1 MTVRLLAI
9 AFACL
14 LVTACSQPDS
24 PSASTKLAQHGLL
37 SAALT
42 TDGKYLFTGSFQHGG
57 ALWDQNAQARLY
69 DWNHTTDGYSAYL
82 VADFSEDGHYLA
94 TTDGSS
100 VLIWDTLSGEAGLY
114 LESPAQSL
122 SIQNTRD
129 IWQTNNG
136 ESSEYWRKPARILS
150 LALSKQYLLLGL
162 ENQVALLVNISDQ
175 SVIGALAHDD
185 VLTGVAM
192 DDSAKYAVT
201 GTRNGTMTL
210 WSLEDGSKVSQV
222 TYSSP
227 IAFVQISP
235 DGRQVISAAL
245 KGPVA
250 LHNTEDGEEKILF
263 KGNPGIISTAFGQQ
277 GIILGSSREKV
288 WEIDILSGQI
298 VKTWQVPKRGPWHK
312 AAILAVTQ
320 QSNHRQAIASDG
332 FAYQLN

>member
-1 MTVRLLAI
+1 MRLFAI

-14 LVTACSQPDS
+14 FVAACNQPGG
-24 PSASTKLAQHGLL
+24 PAASTKLAQHGLL

-42 TDGKYLFTGSFQHGG
+42 PDGKYLFTGSFQHGG
-57 ALWDQNAQARLY
+57 ALWDQNTQARLY
-69 DWNHTTDGYSAYL
+69 DWNHSLDGYSAYL
-82 VADFSEDGHYLA
+82 AADFSEDGRYLA

-136 ESSEYWRKPARILS
+136 ESNEYWRKPARILN

-162 ENQVALLVNISDQ
+162 ENQIALLVNISDQ
-175 SVIGALAHDD
+175 TVIGALAHDD

-192 DDSAKYAVT
+192 DDDASFAVT

-210 WSLEDGSKVSQV
+210 WSLEDGSAVKQV
-222 TYSSP
+222 TYPSP
-227 IAFVQISP
+227 IVFVEISP
-235 DGRQVISAAL
+235 DGRKMISAAA
-245 KGPVA
+245 KGPVV
-250 LHNTEDGEEKILF
+250 LHDTERDGEKILF
-263 KGNPGIISTAFGQQ
+263 KGNPGIISTAFGQR

-288 WEIDILSGQI
+288 WEIDTTSGQI

-312 AAILAVTQ
+312 AAILAVAQ
-320 QSNHRQAIASDG
+320 HSNHNQAIASDG